1 MQGRPTLICHG
12 TGDDNVHFEQSVMLI
27 NELIRLGNG
36 DFGPL
41 AKEGGGRS
49 LQGVAPLHP
58 VVHTSCATSSGESQA
73 KRAECWEMTPST
85 MATMRLEFS
94 RTALHN
100 TGVASQAL

>member
-41 AKEGGGRS
+41 TK
-49 LQGVAPLHP
+49 
-58 VVHTSCATSSGESQA
+58 GEPFA
-73 KRAECWEMTPST
+73 A
-85 MATMRLEFS
+85 
-94 RTALHN
+94 
-100 TGVASQAL
+100 